1 MDFDF
6 EAILTGLMLFTGAV
20 WLADAL
26 FFAKVRKQRSTHQVK
41 SPGTDTTEA
50 VPTQRD
56 PILVD
61 YSKSFFPVLLIV
73 LLLRSFLLE
82 PFHIP
87 SSSMVPTLLVGDFIL
102 VNKFDYGLRLPVLH
116 TKIINVGEPK
126 RGDVVVFHFPEQSA
140 LTFCRAQVECAMQE
154 VLKSKGTDFIKRV
167 IGLPGDHIV
176 YRNKTLYINGVVMPK
191 AVVGPYDGP
200 DSMGAQLNDEDLG
213 KVNHGIITFPGY
225 LGGREGE
232 WTVPAGKYFVMGDN
246 RDNSWDSR
254 YWGFVPEQALVGK
267 AFFIWMN
274 WDAFKDSK
282 LWSRVGDSIH

>member
-6 EAILTGLMLFTGAV
+6 EALLTGLTLLTGII
-20 WLADAL
+20 WLADVL
-26 FFAKVRKQRSTHQVK
+26 FFAKSRLARGADKTAMEKTESVGADVK
-41 SPGTDTTEA
+41 P
-50 VPTQRD
+50 RD

-61 YSKSFFPVLLIV
+61 YSKSFFPVLLVV

-116 TKIINVGEPK
+116 TKIVSVGEPK
-126 RGDVVVFHFPEQSA
+126 RGDVVVFHFPEKSA
-140 LTFCRAQVECAMQE
+140 LSFCQAQTECAMQE

-167 IGLPGDHIV
+167 VGLPGDHIV
-176 YRNKTLYINGVVMPK
+176 YRNKTLYINGVMMPNE
-191 AVVGPYDGP
+191 AVGSYDGP
-200 DSMGAQLNDEDLG
+200 DSMGAQLNDESLG
-213 KVNHGIITFPGY
+213 SVKHGIVTMPGY
-225 LGGREGE
+225 FSREGE
-232 WTVPAGKYFVMGDN
+232 WTVPPGEYFMMGDN

-254 YWGFVPEQALVGK
+254 YWGFVPEQDLVGK

-274 WDAFKDSK
+274 WDAFSDSR
-282 LWSRVGDSIH
+282 LWSRIGDSVH

>member
-20 WLADAL
+20 WLVDAL
-26 FFAKVRKQRSTHQVK
+26 FFARARKSRSTQANEI
-41 SPGTDTTEA
+41 TESTA
-50 VPTQRD
+50 DKAGDSHHD
-56 PILVD
+56 PMLVD

-116 TKIINVGEPK
+116 TKLVKIGEPR
-126 RGDVVVFHFPEQSA
+126 RGDVVVFHFPEKSA
-140 LTFCRAQVECAMQE
+140 LVFCQEQVECAMQE

-176 YRNKTLYINGVVMPK
+176 YRNKTLYINGVVMPNEI
-191 AVVGPYDGP
+191 AGPYTGP
-200 DSMGAQLNDEDLG
+200 DSMGAQLNSEELG
-213 KVNHGIITFPGY
+213 TVKHGTLTLPGY
-225 LGGREGE
+225 TSREGE
-232 WTVPAGKYFVMGDN
+232 WTVPSGEYFMMGDN

-254 YWGFVPEQALVGK
+254 YWGFVPEKDLVGK

-274 WDAFKDSK
+274 WDAFSDSR
-282 LWSRVGDSIH
+282 LWSRVGDSVH